1 MRTVATVAQWL
12 VRVTG
17 LIQIVLGLL
26 FWTGNQLTLVP
37 VHMLVGLILVLSLWT
52 VAFVAARSGVQPG
65 FVAVAFLWGLVVLI
79 LGVEQTQIL
88 VGGGHWLVQVLHLL
102 VGLVAIGMAEGLG
115 RRIRETAPAVAA

>member
-1 MRTVATVAQWL
+1 MRTTATVAQWL

-52 VAFVAARSGVQPG
+52 LAFIAARSGVQPG
-65 FVAVAFLWGLVVLI
+65 FVAIAFLWGLVVPI
-79 LGVEQTQIL
+79 LGVEQGQIL
-88 VGGGHWLVQVLHLL
+88 VGSAHWLVKVLHLL

-115 RRIRETAPAVAA
+115 RQIKESAPAVAA